1 MEAKDTATA
10 TFVRALD
17 LSHRNND
24 DYMGWIPGYFANM
37 VQLSKDISI
46 AFSTDG
52 VGFKTNLAHKV
63 KNYSGIGYDCLAACV
78 NDLLCVG
85 AEPVAFLNY
94 IHMSEEN
101 EEVLKALGTSF
112 KNASMDS
119 RINIL
124 GGETSIY
131 PNTSNFTY
139 DVSGTAIGKM
149 MFRTPIT
156 GNEVRQG
163 NLIIGLHSS
172 GIHCNGVTQAVKGF
186 TLEEIMEENPILKE
200 RVVDALLTPT
210 KCYASTVTRLFTAGI
225 KPTGIVN
232 ISGGGIRNMLRLRTK
247 GIQFILDKMPE
258 LPDIFKVIRLQS
270 QIKVEEMIN
279 IFNMGIGMYLIIQQ
293 DEVEKTLKILD
304 TSLDDYSIIGKVE
317 AGDVKR
323 VRWIGKQKL

>member
-1 MEAKDTATA
+1 MKDKATQI
-10 TFVRALD
+10 FMNALA

-46 AFSTDG
+46 AFSSDG

-63 KNYSGIGYDCLAACV
+63 NNYNSIGYDCLAACV
-78 NDLLCVG
+78 NDLICVG

-101 EEVLKALGTSF
+101 DKVLTALGESF

-124 GGETSIY
+124 GGEVSIY
-131 PNTSNFTY
+131 PNTKSFTY

-149 MFRTPIT
+149 VFRTPIT

-163 NLIIGLHSS
+163 NIIIGLHSS
-172 GIHCNGVTQAVKGF
+172 GIHCNGVTRAVKSF
-186 TLEEIMEENPILKE
+186 TLEEIMAVDPILKE
-200 RVVDALLTPT
+200 RVIDVLLTPT
-210 KCYASTVTRLFTAGI
+210 KCYASTVTKLFKAGV
-225 KPTGIVN
+225 KPTGIVHV
-232 ISGGGIRNMLRLRTK
+232 SGGGVKNLLRLRTQ
-247 GIQFILDKMPE
+247 GILFLLDKIPE
-258 LPDIFKVIRLQS
+258 LPNIFKVLRLS
-270 QIKVEEMIN
+270 TKLRLEEMIN

-293 DEVEKTLKILD
+293 DEIQQTLK
-304 TSLDDYSIIGKVE
+304 SLDSSLDEYSIIGKVV
-317 AGDVKR
+317 AGDTKK
-323 VRWIGKQKL
+323 VRWIGDKLL

>member
-1 MEAKDTATA
+1 MEVKDSATA
-10 TFVRALD
+10 TVINALA

-37 VQLSKDISI
+37 VQLSKDVSI
-46 AFSTDG
+46 AFASDG
-52 VGFKTNLAHKV
+52 VGFKTNLAHKA
-63 KNYSGIGYDCLAACV
+63 KDYRSIGYDCLAACV
-78 NDLLCVG
+78 NDLICVG

-101 EEVLKALGTSF
+101 TEVLKALGESF

-131 PNTSNFTY
+131 PNTQSLTY

-149 MFRTPIT
+149 MFKTPIT

-163 NLIIGLHSS
+163 NIIIGLHSS
-172 GIHCNGVTQAVKGF
+172 GIHCNGITRAVQSF
-186 TLEEIMEENPILKE
+186 TLEDMMSVDPILKE
-200 RVVDALLTPT
+200 RVIDVLLTPT
-210 KCYASTVTRLFTAGI
+210 KCYATTVMRLFTGGI

-232 ISGGGIRNMLRLRTK
+232 VSGGGVKNMLRLRTK
-247 GIQFILDKMPE
+247 GIQFILDNIPE
-258 LPDIFKVIRLQS
+258 LPDIFKVIRLKS
-270 QIKVEEMIN
+270 ELRIEDMIN

-304 TSLDDYSIIGKVE
+304 NSLDSYSIIGRVE
-317 AGDVKR
+317 AGDIKR